1 MKVRASALITLVAT
15 IIAVAVFAVALLL
28 FAAQSTHA
36 LGTEADAFCAAQ
48 YCYPGKCVPS
58 PKDPKCVPCMTITC
72 KDLTSNFSTTGQC
85 VSSAP
90 GVCKATGTSG
100 KDGFGLD
107 QVAKILGDLMGKL
120 MQQGGG
126 QQPPAT
132 PPTSGVGDP
141 LANQLPS
148 CTISASN
155 TSSTA
160 SSTTAT
166 LTWST
171 SGTVNTSSIAPEIGA
186 VNAFGSQSV
195 TVSGTTAYTMTVNGP
210 GGTNYCSTTVIGS
223 GDTGGGNPCTGPF
236 AALYS
241 QCDTT
246 STPTTPTPT
255 TTPATTTPTVT
266 NPTASI
272 IASPNSGASPLTV
285 VFSTYENGA
294 NGAATIDFGDGA
306 KEAANTCT
314 TSGGACTAPG
324 QNTHTYTTAGTYT
337 VRLLRHTASAQA
349 NCTSGCIQLGSATVV
364 VSQGASTTAAI
375 FANPAY
381 LIPGLRGDIQ
391 IFSSGGTII
400 AGSRNQT
407 GNTEVA
413 GFFGSDT
420 FSGQPQ
426 GVVASICRARPW
438 ATSVLSYVLPANF
451 FDGLCIARGYQV
463 GNPPPA
469 QQPTVTVTQSQSQPA
484 PQQQTTP
491 AASTTTVP
499 SVPAVVRIWSVPASV
514 PLGSRAS
521 IFWTS
526 QGVASC
532 LVTSPDG
539 SFSQTTLSG
548 GASTVALTGA
558 TTFTI
563 SCLSPNGTPVTD
575 YVTVNIAL

>member
-1 MKVRASALITLVAT
+1 
-15 IIAVAVFAVALLL
+15 
-28 FAAQSTHA
+28 
-36 LGTEADAFCAAQ
+36 
-48 YCYPGKCVPS
+48 
-58 PKDPKCVPCMTITC
+58 
-72 KDLTSNFSTTGQC
+72 
-85 VSSAP
+85 
-90 GVCKATGTSG
+90 
-100 KDGFGLD
+100 
-107 QVAKILGDLMGKL
+107 
-120 MQQGGG
+120 
-126 QQPPAT
+126 
-132 PPTSGVGDP
+132 
-141 LANQLPS
+141 
-148 CTISASN
+148 
-155 TSSTA
+155 
-160 SSTTAT
+160 
-166 LTWST
+166 
-171 SGTVNTSSIAPEIGA
+171 
-186 VNAFGSQSV
+186 
-195 TVSGTTAYTMTVNGP
+195 MTVNGP

-223 GDTGGGNPCTGPF
+223 GDSGGGNPCTGPF

-246 STPTTPTPT
+246 GTPTTPAPT

-285 VFSTYENGA
+285 VFSTYETGA
-294 NGAATIDFGDGA
+294 NGAATIDFGDGVKGTA
-306 KEAANTCT
+306 STCP
-314 TSGGACTAPG
+314 TSGGACTGPG
-324 QNTHTYTTAGTYT
+324 QNTHTYTAAGTYT
-337 VRLLRHTASAQA
+337 ARLLRHTSSAQT
-349 NCTSGCIQLGSATVV
+349 NCTSGCIEIGSVTIT
-364 VSQGASTTAAI
+364 VSQGATTTPSV

-413 GFFGSDT
+413 GFFGSNT
-420 FSGQPQ
+420 FNGQPQ
-426 GVVASICRARPW
+426 GVVANICRARPW

-451 FDGLCIARGYQV
+451 FDSLCVARGYAV
-463 GNPPPA
+463 GDPPPV
-469 QQPTVTVTQSQSQPA
+469 QQPTVVVTQTPSQPA
-484 PQQQTTP
+484 QQTTAP
-491 AASTTTVP
+491 TASTTSVP
-499 SVPAVVRIWSVPASV
+499 SVPASVRIWSVPASV

-526 QGVASC
+526 QGVTSC